1 MMLLFATSLSQFFER
16 CLAKDAEI
24 EEFTLAIP
32 LSDVT
37 SIDGFCEKTIAK
49 EVVVWRERLL
59 RFTYHLNRKE
69 FCNTCASAW
78 EWPKVR
84 LCAPLFWSMRR
95 VLVL

>member
-1 MMLLFATSLSQFFER
+1 MMLLFAVSLSQFFER
-16 CLAKDAEI
+16 YLTRDAEI

-32 LSDVT
+32 LSDGT
-37 SIDGFCEKTIAK
+37 SIDGYARKTAK
-49 EVVVWRERLL
+49 EVIVWRERLL
-59 RFTYHLNRKE
+59 RSTYHLNRKE